1 MIDELVLIES
11 FFNNELDEQQRR
23 AFEER
28 CASDKAF
35 AEVVASYVKMKYGFK
50 QLHRNE
56 RKAAF
61 EKIRQEQ
68 TMAPVATSR
77 ARIYWI
83 AASIAVFLSVL
94 AWLYLSKPDLT
105 ESADNYVKDN
115 FMILSTTMSSDK
127 DVFKQA
133 IELFNKGEL
142 SKASVMFDSLA
153 DYNNPE
159 ALKYAGISYMR
170 LQNYPLALEY
180 FETLRNQN
188 LQSNPG
194 AFYQAITLLKRNS
207 KGDLAAAK
215 KLLETV
221 RNQKLE
227 GWQEIEKW
235 NF

>member
-1 MIDELVLIES
+1 MEDELVLIEN
-11 FFNNELDEQQRR
+11 FFNNELDEQQRKD
-23 AFEER
+23 FEER
-28 CASDKAF
+28 CATDKAF
-35 AEVVASYVKMKYGFK
+35 ADVVALYVKTKYGFK

-68 TMAPVATSR
+68 TLVPMETSR

-94 AWLYLSKPDLT
+94 AWFYLSKPDLT

-115 FMILSTTMSSDK
+115 FTTLSTTMSTDTN
-127 DVFKQA
+127 VFKQA

-142 SKASVMFDSLA
+142 SKAGIMFDSLA

-159 ALKYAGISYMR
+159 ALKYAGISYLR

-180 FETLRNQN
+180 FEALRNQN

-194 AFYQAITLLKRNS
+194 TFYKAITLLKRNS
-207 KGDLAAAK
+207 KGDLAGAT
-215 KLLETV
+215 KLLEKVKTE
-221 RNQKLE
+221 KLE